1 MAGRSSKWGF
11 ALIVLVAAFFSTWGL
26 CALIKPGISDDVAL
40 ALAGLSTAVL
50 SLPLGVWATRQPTGT
65 SALAAEET
73 RHAIVPRQLPA
84 IPPGFVGRSAE
95 LTSLTALLDSAPP
108 GGEGLIVI
116 SAIDGMAGIG
126 KTALAIRWAHLVAG
140 RFPDG
145 HLYVN
150 LRGFDPAGDPV
161 SWRDALRGFLD
172 ALEVPSERIPADA
185 EAQAALYRSVMSERR
200 MLIVLDNARDAE
212 QVRPLVPG
220 SPGSAV
226 VVTSRNRLTSLT
238 ALQGSYPL
246 TLDVLSDDEARHLL
260 IHRLGR
266 DRIDTE
272 PAAADTLIALC
283 AGLPLALTIVAAYG
297 AVHPQFSL
305 AALVTQLRDREQSLD
320 AFPGED
326 APTDLRTVF
335 SWSYRHLADPAA
347 RVFRLMGL
355 HPGHEITVP
364 AMASFAGMERRA
376 AREALSNLSAAHL
389 VAELAAGRY
398 SQHDLLRAYA
408 GELADAHERDDD
420 RRDAID
426 RLLAHYLHSAFTAA
440 VLLHPRAG
448 PLIDIPDRPPPG
460 VALAEIPNYASAISW
475 FETEHATLMATV
487 RLAAETGR
495 HTYAWQ
501 LPWTMEEYL
510 DRRGHRND
518 SLAMQ
523 KTALWAAECQ
533 GSTIG
538 QAHAHSALG
547 RAYHWPRLD
556 DKSRHHYER
565 AARLFETLGNPV
577 GHAHALIDISHI
589 CEHQGKVPE
598 ALIHGDRAL
607 QLAEGTG
614 DGRALARALYFSGWY
629 LAILGQAAPAI
640 ARCREA
646 LLLERD
652 IGDVRGEAFALDA
665 LGSAHHRS
673 GLHTEA
679 VAFHQGAFIL
689 FEGFGDRYGQIKSL
703 RNRGDALHAAGRADE
718 ARAVWQQALD
728 IAIEIGDA
736 DPGHVFPDLIRDR
749 LTALG

>member
-1 MAGRSSKWGF
+1 MAGRSSRWSL
-11 ALIVLVAAFFSTWGL
+11 ALIVLIAAFFATWGL
-26 CALIKPGISDDVAL
+26 CTLISPDEVAL
-40 ALAGLSTAVL
+40 SLAGLSTAVL
-50 SLPLGVWATRQPTGT
+50 SLPLGVWASRQPTGT
-65 SALAAEET
+65 SALPPDEP

-84 IPPGFVGRSAE
+84 IPPGFVGRTAE
-95 LTSLTALLDSAPP
+95 LARLTALLDSALPD
-108 GGEGLIVI
+108 GEGLIVI

-172 ALEVPSERIPADA
+172 ALEVPPERIPADA

-220 SPGSAV
+220 SRGSAV
-226 VVTSRNRLTSLT
+226 VVTSRHRLTSLMV
-238 ALQGSYPL
+238 LQGSYPL

-260 IHRLGR
+260 AHRLGR
-266 DRIDTE
+266 ERIDAE
-272 PAAADTLIALC
+272 PAAVDTLVALC
-283 AGLPLALTIVAAYG
+283 AGLPLALAIVAARG

-305 AALVTQLRDREQSLD
+305 AALVAQLRDSEQSLD
-320 AFPGED
+320 AFPCED
-326 APTDLRTVF
+326 APADVRAVF
-335 SWSYRHLADPAA
+335 SWSYRHLAEPAA
-347 RVFRLMGL
+347 KVFRLLGL
-355 HPGHEITVP
+355 HPGHEITVL
-364 AMASFAGMERRA
+364 AVASFVGIGRRA
-376 AREALSNLSAAHL
+376 AREALSDLSAAHL
-389 VAELAAGRY
+389 VAELTAGRY

-408 GELADAHERDDD
+408 GELADVQEQGND
-420 RRDAID
+420 RAEAID
-426 RLLAHYLHSAFTAA
+426 RLLAHYLHSAFGAA

-448 PLIDIPDRPPPG
+448 PLIDIPGHPRPK
-460 VALAEIPNYASAISW
+460 VVLAEILNYADAISW

-495 HTYAWQ
+495 YTYAWQ

-518 SLAMQ
+518 SLLMQ
-523 KTALWAAECQ
+523 KTAAWAAERE

-547 RAYHWPRLD
+547 RAYHWPRMD
-556 DKSRHHYER
+556 QESRHHYAQ

-589 CEHQGKVPE
+589 CEHQGNVSE

-607 QLAEGTG
+607 ELAQGTG
-614 DGRALARALYFSGWY
+614 DERALARALYFSGWY

-679 VAFHQGAFIL
+679 VAFHRDAFIL

-703 RNRGDALHAAGRADE
+703 RNRGDALLAAGRAGE